1 MTVTTISKTYATQEG
16 VTMKRFFLL
25 FLFLLLLNVPV
36 IRGDTVLVGTFFNG
50 NNSALNSRAYLWN
63 PTTADTTIT
72 ARVYTLPLTG
82 PSTLLGTIN
91 LGILNARSGKNIKI
105 AEEILF
111 QLGLSLPYTNDGGN
125 LLVEFTLGADNVRGT
140 AQVFS
145 SNMAFGTYPLEV
157 MNADSSQGQTT
168 KEAQLQ
174 KLIGFWN
181 VRVPG
186 LVFPNG
192 SDTINFVNTDIRPDP
207 AVDFALSGVSELG
220 GKGYTIWDEAN
231 QNYLTF
237 ALDGGIG
244 NIYRYTLAA
253 PDLAQGC
260 AFITDAN
267 FQNPSACIPMDA
279 TNLPL
284 VPDFVISPGPVLP

>member
-1 MTVTTISKTYATQEG
+1 
-16 VTMKRFFLL
+16 MKRFYLL

-36 IRGDTVLVGTFFNG
+36 LRGDTVLVGTFFNG

-63 PTTADTTIT
+63 PTTADAGIT
-72 ARVYTLPLTG
+72 ARVYTMPLTG
-82 PSTLLGTIN
+82 PSTLLGTVS
-91 LGILNARSGKNIKI
+91 LGTLNARSGKNVKI

-111 QLGLSLPYTNDGGN
+111 QLGISLPYTGDGGN
-125 LLVEFTLGADNVRGT
+125 LLVEFTVGADNVRGT
-140 AQVFS
+140 GQVFGP
-145 SNMAFGTYPLEV
+145 NLAFGTYPLEV
-157 MNADSSQGQTT
+157 MSTDTGTIPSQTT

-207 AVDFALSGVSELG
+207 AVGFALSGISELG

-237 ALDGGIG
+237 ALEGGIG
-244 NIYRYTLAA
+244 NIYRYTLVAS
-253 PDLAQGC
+253 DLAQGC

-267 FQNPSACIPMDA
+267 FQNPSACFPMDA